1 MSWLALLK
9 HWNAKVEIKQI
20 TTLLYLKEICKKC
33 THSCTQGVVWNH
45 IAFLY
50 EVSWRVAQPHFD
62 VIHPQKREWQ
72 WQGVLHH
79 TMKLIEPIMW
89 WTTGNLWRTR
99 GCMPCLA
106 TSFVLSRSSERAE
119 HWATWM
125 HPPLHSVANVG
136 KPCNKLPLARLMS
149 VPHHH
154 WLLIISSSPW
164 GVWKHNAWWW
174 IPFLWFHIPCLR
186 GGNYTLMCTLPLRRN
201 KQMCL
206 KHPQKQFNTVQSYH
220 MYIIIYSELF
230 QFSCL
235 IYFVTLVLKGNKI
248 HSIYTITFFWQNK
261 HYIYAISKSSCMS
274 QSGQISLSTSIAFW
288 SSISNEM

>member
-1 MSWLALLK
+1 MSWLALLR
-9 HWNAKVEIKQI
+9 HWNAKVQIKQI

-45 IAFLY
+45 VAFLY
-50 EVSWRVAQPHFD
+50 EVSWRVAQPHRRHSSSKKRMTVTGSITPYNEAD
-62 VIHPQKREWQ
+62 RTHHVVDYRESLKDTRMYAMPGNELYPVQVI
-72 WQGVLHH
+72 G
-79 TMKLIEPIMW
+79 TS
-89 WTTGNLWRTR
+89 RTLR
-99 GCMPCLA
+99 
-106 TSFVLSRSSERAE
+106 
-119 HWATWM
+119 ATWM

-174 IPFLWFHIPCLR
+174 IPILWFHIPCLR

-235 IYFVTLVLKGNKI
+235 IYCYPRV
-248 HSIYTITFFWQNK
+248 
-261 HYIYAISKSSCMS
+261 
-274 QSGQISLSTSIAFW
+274 
-288 SSISNEM
+288 ERE

>member
-1 MSWLALLK
+1 MSALISITAAITRHHLIPIPYINIMRDREFMAANHVMTGIVKTLK
-9 HWNAKVEIKQI
+9 REGADKTNHHPPISKGDLQKMYS
-20 TTLLYLKEICKKC
+20 LLYARCGLK
-33 THSCTQGVVWNH
+33 SCCISIRGVV
-45 IAFLY
+45 
-50 EVSWRVAQPHFD
+50 
-62 VIHPQKREWQ
+62 K
-72 WQGVLHH
+72 
-79 TMKLIEPIMW
+79 
-89 WTTGNLWRTR
+89 
-99 GCMPCLA
+99 GCA
-106 TSFVLSRSSERAE
+106 TSLRRHSSSKKRMTVTGSITPYNEADRTHHVVDYRESLKDTRMYAMPGNELCPVQVIGTSRTLR
-119 HWATWM
+119 ATWM

-201 KQMCL
+201 KQRCL

-235 IYFVTLVLKGNKI
+235 IYCYPRVEREYSTFNI
-248 HSIYTITFFWQNK
+248 H
-261 HYIYAISKSSCMS
+261 H
-274 QSGQISLSTSIAFW
+274 
-288 SSISNEM
+288 